1 MRRLS
6 GFGVSVVFALL
17 CGGVARPQE
26 QAPAPQVSR
35 VIGEVTALDAAA
47 GRITLKTDKGE
58 SVAVQLGE
66 KTLYLRVPPGEK
78 DLKKAARI
86 TLQEVGQGD
95 RLLARGRLSED
106 QKTLAAAAVI
116 VMTKADLAAKQQ
128 RDREEWQ
135 HRGLAGTVSAVASE
149 SKQIT
154 LSVRNLQ
161 GQKTV
166 VVDAPDS
173 TQFRRYAPDS
183 VRFSDARPS
192 TFAEVKVGDH
202 VRVLGD
208 KNEDGTRIKAEQV
221 VSGSFRTIAA
231 TVSSVNAAGGEIQIK
246 DLSNNKSLTVRVN
259 ADCTM
264 RRLPPMVAAMMA
276 RRLHPET
283 AGGAGAAGGPGA
295 PGAAMRAGANRPGG
309 PDAQPPGGPDGTAR
323 PNPWAGMRGQ
333 VNQGQGGDFQQM
345 LERMPPLTLA
355 DLKPGDAVVISSTT
369 GAEPTHVTAISLVA
383 GVEPLLTAAP
393 QGGRQL
399 GGSWNF
405 GDIGFPE

>member
-6 GFGVSVVFALL
+6 GIGVSIALALL
-17 CGGVARPQE
+17 CGPLARPQE

-35 VIGEVTALDAAA
+35 VIGEVTALDSAA
-47 GRITLKTDKGE
+47 GRITLRTDKGG
-58 SVAVQLGE
+58 SVEIQLGE

-78 DLKKAARI
+78 DLKKAAKI
-86 TLQEVGQGD
+86 TVQDVGQGD

-106 QKTLAAAAVI
+106 QKTLTAAAII

-135 HRGLAGTVSAVASE
+135 HRGVAGTVSAVTPE
-149 SKQIT
+149 TKQIT

-161 GQKTV
+161 GQKAV
-166 VVDAPDS
+166 VVDVPENA
-173 TQFRRYAPDS
+173 QLRRYAPDS
-183 VRFSDARPS
+183 VRFSDARPG
-192 TFAEVKVGDH
+192 TFADLKVGDH

-208 KNEDGTRIKAEQV
+208 KNEDGTRIKAEQI

-231 TVSSVNAAGGEIQIK
+231 TVSSVNAASGEIQIK
-246 DLSNNKSLTVRVN
+246 DLSNNKPLTVRVN
-259 ADCTM
+259 ADSTL

-283 AGGAGAAGGPGA
+283 AGGAGGPGGPGA
-295 PGAAMRAGANRPGG
+295 PRGAALHAGSDSPGGSEAQTRPGPEG
-309 PDAQPPGGPDGTAR
+309 SAR

-333 VNQGQGGDFQQM
+333 ASQGQGDFQQM
-345 LERMPPLTLA
+345 LERMPAISLA